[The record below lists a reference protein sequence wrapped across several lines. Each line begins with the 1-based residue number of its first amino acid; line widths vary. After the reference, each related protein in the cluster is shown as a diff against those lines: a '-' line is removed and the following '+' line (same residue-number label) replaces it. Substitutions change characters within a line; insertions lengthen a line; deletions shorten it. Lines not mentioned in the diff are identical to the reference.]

1 MDHFSYKNGTLFC
14 EKVSLKEIAQ
24 DVGTPF
30 YCYSS
35 AHLKEQFLAY
45 KRGFGSRKHLI
56 CFAVKSN
63 SNLAVL
69 ACLGALGAGADIV
82 SGGELYRA
90 LKAGIPANRIVYSG
104 VGKTEEEMAYAL
116 ESGIAMFNVE
126 SMEEM
131 KLLSNVAKKMN
142 TQAPIAF
149 RVNPDVDPKT
159 HPYIS
164 TGLKENKFGLFMD
177 QALDAYNMAYKDPHL
192 LIRGID
198 CHIGSQ
204 IVEIEPFI
212 HAFKRLKRLIAK
224 IEENGIRLSF
234 IDLGGGLGISYREE
248 TPPTPE
254 NYISAITK
262 EAGDLSQTII
272 VEPGRSICGNAGVLV
287 TKILYT
293 KENDTKKFYIV
304 DAGMNDLG
312 RPSLYDAY
320 HEIRPVEHVDSQKVQ
335 EADVV
340 GPICETGDFLARS
353 RPLPEL
359 ESGAL
364 LAVLSAGAY
373 GFTMS
378 SNYNSRPRV
387 PEVMVSEDKFYVVRK
402 RESWKDLVALESIPQ
417 GGLC

>member
-1 MDHFSYKNGTLFC
+1 MDPFVYKKGVLYC
-14 EKVSLKEIAQ
+14 EDVSLAKIAKK
-24 DVGTPF
+24 VGTPF

-35 AHLKEQFLAY
+35 AHLKNRFNAY
-45 KRGFGSRKHLI
+45 KTGFGPRKHLI
-56 CFAVKSN
+56 CFAVKAN

-69 ACLGALGAGADIV
+69 SCLGNLGAGADIV

-104 VGKTEEEMAYAL
+104 VGKTKEEMAYAL
-116 ESGIAMFNVE
+116 KNSIAMFNIE
-126 SMEEM
+126 SMEE
-131 KLLSNVAKKMN
+131 LQQLSKVAKKLG
-142 TQAPIAF
+142 QRAPIAF

-164 TGLKENKFGLFMD
+164 TGLKKNKFGLSRE
-177 QALDAYNMAYKDPHL
+177 QALEAYALALKDPHL
-192 LIRGID
+192 SIKGID

-204 IVEIEPFI
+204 IVELDPFI
-212 HAFKRLKRLIAK
+212 DAFKRLKELVVQ
-224 IEENGIRLSF
+224 IEKMGISLSF
-234 IDLGGGLGISYREE
+234 IDIGGGLGISYKDEN
-248 TPPTPE
+248 PPAPQT
-254 NYISAITK
+254 YISAITD
-262 EAGDLSQTII
+262 EAKDLPQTII

-287 TKILYT
+287 TKILYV
-293 KENDTKKFYIV
+293 KENDAKRFYIV

-320 HEIRPVEHVDSQKVQ
+320 HEIKPVQQTVAPSYKET
-335 EADVV
+335 DVV

-353 RPLPEL
+353 RPMPDLA
-359 ESGAL
+359 SGSL

-387 PEVMVSEDKFYVVRK
+387 PEVMVYGNRFHVVR
-402 RESWKDLVALESIPQ
+402 RRQTWQDLVAGESIPK
-417 GGLC
+417 GESC